1 MTIPQTP
8 PRMPAP
14 TRFIP
19 PAQVDD
25 AGLVAAVAIGDE
37 GAFEQLYDR
46 HAPRIHA
53 TVQRVLRDPAQSQ
66 EVTQEVLV
74 EVWRLAPRY
83 DAAVGSVAT
92 WIATIAHRRAVDRVR
107 SVQASRDRD
116 VAHALRETERSYDP
130 VQELVLASSEQGE
143 VRCAMAALTDLQ
155 RQAIELAYYGGHT
168 HREVAELLGAPLG
181 TVKSRIR
188 DGLLRLGETLAKALD
203 STDGPCAP
211 ADVLA
216 S

>member
-1 MTIPQTP
+1 MTIPQAP
-8 PRMPAP
+8 PRTPAP

-19 PAQVDD
+19 PAELDD
-25 AGLVAAVAIGDE
+25 AGLLAAVAIGDE
-37 GAFEQLYDR
+37 GAFERLYDR
-46 HAPRIHA
+46 HAPRVHA

-83 DAAVGSVAT
+83 DAAVGSVAA

-116 VAHALRETERSYDP
+116 VAHAVRETERSYDP

-188 DGLLRLGETLAKALD
+188 DGLLRLGETLAQALD
-203 STDGPCAP
+203 GTDGPRAP
-211 ADVLA
+211 GDVLA

>member
-1 MTIPQTP
+1 MTTTQMP
-8 PRMPAP
+8 PRSPAP

-25 AGLVAAVAIGDE
+25 AALVAAVAIGDE
-37 GAFEQLYDR
+37 QAFEQLYDR
-46 HAPRIHA
+46 YVARVHA

-66 EVTQEVLV
+66 EVAQEVLV

-83 DAAVGSVAT
+83 DAAVGSVTA
-92 WIATIAHRRAVDRVR
+92 WITTIAHRRAVDRVR

-116 VAHALRETERSYDP
+116 ATHAQRETPRPYDP
-130 VQELVLASSEQGE
+130 VSELVVASSEYGQ

-155 RQAIELAYYGGHT
+155 RQAIELAFYGGHT
-168 HREVAELLGAPLG
+168 YREVAELLGAPLG

-188 DGLLRLGETLAKALD
+188 DGLLRLDEILAGAFG
-203 STDGPCAP
+203 TDGPCAP
-211 ADVLA
+211 ADALA